1 MKATVGSK
9 NFSEFLGFFYD
20 ALFSGHCACLPSRI
34 CGGKPRK
41 GTRKMD
47 EKKMCSSADKP
58 LENYLSGLSMEVS
71 HNRMV
76 DQENK
81 CGYGTQGV
89 CCRLC
94 SNGPCRISRARP
106 RGVCGADADTI
117 AARNFLRS
125 VAAGSGC
132 YIHVVENAAKQLK
145 ETARKKE
152 PLKGLHALDRLSKL
166 FGITGF
172 TDWDKAGQV
181 ADAVLADLHK
191 PIEEKMKL
199 VEKAGYPMRV
209 EKWKELGI
217 LPGGAKD
224 EIFNAVVKTSTNLN
238 SDPVDMLMQCLR
250 LGVSTGIY
258 GLVLTNLINDVLLGE
273 SKIGFDPVGLRVID
287 PAYINIMITGHQQAL
302 FNNLQEALVSPAAQQ
317 KAEAVGA
324 KGIRIVGCTCVG
336 QDFQVRKDA
345 CTDAFCGHAGNNYTS
360 EAVLS
365 TGCIDLVLSEFNCTI
380 PGIEPICDALQ
391 IPQICLDDVAK
402 KKNAEYMPYSF
413 AKKKEISEYVIDKAV
428 ASYAGRKDCDFNAA
442 NCAKALES
450 VANPALREALAKVL
464 LEVKKDNGAAGR
476 TNPMAQHG
484 YPNAITGVTEE
495 TLRDFLGGSYQPLI
509 DLIVQGKIKG
519 IAAVVGCS
527 NLRAKGHDVFTVEL
541 TKQLI
546 AKDIL
551 VLAAGCTCGGLE
563 NCGLMSPEAAELA
576 GSNLKAV
583 CQQLGIPPVLNF
595 GPCLAIGRLDLVA
608 GEVASLLGVD
618 LPQLPLVLSAPQW
631 LEEQAL
637 ADGCFGLAL
646 GFTVHLGLPPFVT
659 GSPVILDVLTRQLP
673 ELTGGR
679 LIVDT
684 DVQSSADTLEQ
695 VILEKRKNLGI

>member
-1 MKATVGSK
+1 
-9 NFSEFLGFFYD
+9 
-20 ALFSGHCACLPSRI
+20 
-34 CGGKPRK
+34 
-41 GTRKMD
+41 MD
-47 EKKMCSSADKP
+47 EKKMCASADKP
-58 LENYLSGLSMEVS
+58 LEAYLKGLPMEVS
-71 HNRMV
+71 HNRMIT
-76 DQENK
+76 QENK
-81 CGYGTQGV
+81 CGYGAEGV

-94 SNGPCRISRARP
+94 SNGPCRISKARP

-145 ETARKKE
+145 KTAAKKE
-152 PLKGLHALDRLSKL
+152 PLKGIHALDRLSKL

-172 TDWDKAGQV
+172 TDWDRAGQV

-199 VEKAGYPMRV
+199 VEKIGYPMRV

-224 EIFNAVVKTSTNLN
+224 EVFNAVVKTSTNLN
-238 SDPVDMLMQCLR
+238 SDPVNMLMHCLR

-287 PAYINIMITGHQQAL
+287 PECINIMITGHQQAL
-302 FNNLQEALVSPAAQQ
+302 FNNLQEALVSAQAQ
-317 KAEAVGA
+317 EKARSVGA
-324 KGIRIVGCTCVG
+324 KAIRIVGCTCVG

-345 CTDAFCGHAGNNYTS
+345 CTEAFCGHAGNNYTS
-360 EAVLS
+360 EAVLC

-402 KKNAEYMPYSF
+402 KKNAESLPYDF
-413 AKKKEISEYVIDKAV
+413 AKKKEISAYIIDQAV
-428 ASYAGRKDCDFNAA
+428 KSYAGRKNGVPNAA
-442 NCAKALES
+442 ACEKALERFS
-450 VANPALREALAKVL
+450 DPALKAVL
-464 LEVKKDNGAAGR
+464 SQVLQEMSKDGGSR

-495 TLRDFLGGSYQPLI
+495 TLRSFLGGSYRPLI

-519 IAAVVGCS
+519 VAAVVGCS
-527 NLRAKGHDVFTVEL
+527 NLRAKGHDVYTVEL

-546 AKDIL
+546 AKDII

-576 GSNLKAV
+576 GPNLKAV

-608 GEVASLLGVD
+608 GEIAELLGVD

-659 GSPVILDVLTRQLP
+659 GSPLILDVLTKQLP
-673 ELTGGR
+673 DLTGGR

-684 DVQSSADTLEQ
+684 DVTSSADALEQ
-695 VILEKRKNLGI
+695 VILEKRKALGI

>member
-1 MKATVGSK
+1 
-9 NFSEFLGFFYD
+9 
-20 ALFSGHCACLPSRI
+20 
-34 CGGKPRK
+34 
-41 GTRKMD
+41 MD

-673 ELTGGR
+673 EFTGGR

>member
-1 MKATVGSK
+1 
-9 NFSEFLGFFYD
+9 
-20 ALFSGHCACLPSRI
+20 
-34 CGGKPRK
+34 
-41 GTRKMD
+41 MD
-47 EKKMCSSADKP
+47 ERNMCASADRP
-58 LENYLSGLSMEVS
+58 LETYLKGLSMEVS
-71 HNRMV
+71 HNRMIT
-76 DQENK
+76 QENK
-81 CGYGTQGV
+81 CGYGAQGV

-94 SNGPCRISRARP
+94 SNGPCRISKARP

-145 ETARKKE
+145 KTAAKKE
-152 PLKGLHALDRLSKL
+152 PLKGIHALDRLSKL

-172 TDWDKAGQV
+172 TDWDRAGQV

-199 VEKAGYPMRV
+199 VEKVGYPMRV
-209 EKWKELGI
+209 EKWKALGL

-224 EIFNAVVKTSTNLN
+224 EVFNAVVKTSTNLN
-238 SDPVDMLMQCLR
+238 SDPVNMLLHCLR
-250 LGVSTGIY
+250 LGISTGIY

-287 PAYINIMITGHQQAL
+287 PECINIMITGHQQAL
-302 FNNLQEALVSPAAQQ
+302 FNHLQEALVSPAARE
-317 KAEAVGA
+317 KARSVGA
-324 KGIRIVGCTCVG
+324 KAIRIVGCTCVG

-345 CTDAFCGHAGNNYTS
+345 CTEAFCGHAGNNYTS

-380 PGIEPICDALQ
+380 PGIEPICDALR

-402 KKNAEYMPYSF
+402 KKNAEYVPYDF
-413 AKKKEISEYVIDKAV
+413 AKKKDISEYIIDQAV
-428 ASYAGRKDCDFNAA
+428 QSYAGRKDGAFNAA
-442 NCAKALES
+442 NCSKALERVS
-450 VANPALREALAKVL
+450 DPTLKAALTQVL
-464 LEVKKDNGAAGR
+464 LEVGKSSTGR
-476 TNPMAQHG
+476 VNPMAQHG

-495 TLRDFLGGSYQPLI
+495 TLRSFLGGSYRPLI

-519 IAAVVGCS
+519 VAAVVGCS

-546 AKDIL
+546 AKDII

-576 GSNLKAV
+576 GPNLKAV
-583 CQQLGIPPVLNF
+583 CQQLGIPPVLKI
-595 GPCLAIGRLDLVA
+595 GPCLAIGRLDLLA
-608 GEVASLLGVD
+608 GEVAELLGVD

-659 GSPVILDVLTRQLP
+659 GSPVILDVLTNQLP
-673 ELTGGR
+673 DLTGGK

-684 DVQSSADTLEQ
+684 DVSSSADALEQ
-695 VILEKRKNLGI
+695 VILEKRKALGI